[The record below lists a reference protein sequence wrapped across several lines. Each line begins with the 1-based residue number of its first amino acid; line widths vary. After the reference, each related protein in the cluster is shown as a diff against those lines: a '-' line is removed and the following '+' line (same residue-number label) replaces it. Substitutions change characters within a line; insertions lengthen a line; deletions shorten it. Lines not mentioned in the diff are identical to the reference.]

1 MIMQRCLAILLAL
14 AAAAPA
20 RAAKLYVST
29 TKHNIAQWQAS
40 EVLNGQTYTLPAKY
54 TKRTMYGAVNALEFP
69 FSEERKIGRND
80 GFWYADLF
88 FTLPGGATNPKL
100 HLTSLIVDDRAVVEL
115 NGTIVSDGG
124 IDGPGKGNMTFT
136 DGGPN
141 KPYQFKHGDGAQTV
155 HTGKGFVAGTND
167 LRLIVNNTGQG
178 IHGEPIVKIKG
189 NPTYIGIV
197 GRVTYQT
204 QNGTTHTADL
214 LLRPLR

>member
-1 MIMQRCLAILLAL
+1 MLKYVTILLAL
-14 AAAAPA
+14 TAAVPSY
-20 RAAKLYVST
+20 AAKIDVST

-54 TKRTMYGAVNALEFP
+54 TKRTMYGTVHALEFP
-69 FSEERKIGRND
+69 FYEERDIGRND

-88 FTLPGGATNPKL
+88 FTLPNGATDPKL
-100 HLTSLIVDDRAVVEL
+100 HLSSLIVDDRAVVEL

-124 IDGPGKGNMTFT
+124 IYGPGKGYMTFT

-141 KPYQFKHGDGAQTV
+141 KSYTFKHGDGPQTI
-155 HTGKGFVAGTND
+155 HTGKGFIAGTND

-178 IHGEPIVKIKG
+178 IQGKPIVKIKG

-197 GRVTYQT
+197 GHITYQT
-204 QNGTTHTADL
+204 QDGDSHTTDL
-214 LLRPLR
+214 LMRQLR